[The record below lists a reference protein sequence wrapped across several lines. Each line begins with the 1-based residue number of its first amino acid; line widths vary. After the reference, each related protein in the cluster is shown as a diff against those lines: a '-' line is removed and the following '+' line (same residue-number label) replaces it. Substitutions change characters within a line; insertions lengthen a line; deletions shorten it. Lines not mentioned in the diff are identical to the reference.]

1 MAYKIHLSKTVTK
14 IKHERETLQ
23 KVNKII
29 PLVNTSKAP
38 VWGLSWI

>member
-1 MAYKIHLSKTVTK
+1 MAYKIHLSKTVIK
-14 IKHERETLQ
+14 IKHETETSH

-29 PLVNTSKAP
+29 PLVNTRKAP